1 MEVCN
6 AMNPQDTF
14 CPNWD
19 CPARGQRGQ
28 GNIGIHSQKQR
39 RYICHLCSKTF
50 SERQGT
56 AFYRWHSSVE
66 LVTLVITLLAY
77 GCPLQAIVIA
87 FHLDERTVLH
97 WQARAGQQCE
107 RVHQQLVQQ
116 RRDLGQVQL
125 DELRVKKQGG
135 IVWIACALHVS

>member
-1 MEVCN
+1 MKGWWSGKIESSWAQSIRWPNRMEVCN

-28 GNIGIHSQKQR
+28 GNIGIHSQKRR
-39 RYICHLCSKTF
+39 RYICHVCGKTF

-56 AFYRWHSSVE
+56 AFYRLHSSVE

-77 GCPLQAIVIA
+77 GCPLQA
-87 FHLDERTVLH
+87 
-97 WQARAGQQCE
+97 
-107 RVHQQLVQQ
+107 
-116 RRDLGQVQL
+116 
-125 DELRVKKQGG
+125 
-135 IVWIACALHVS
+135 